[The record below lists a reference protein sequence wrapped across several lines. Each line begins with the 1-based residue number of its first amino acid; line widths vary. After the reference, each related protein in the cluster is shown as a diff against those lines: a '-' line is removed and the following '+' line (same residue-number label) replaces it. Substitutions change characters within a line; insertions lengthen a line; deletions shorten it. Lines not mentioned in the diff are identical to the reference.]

1 MSTINIF
8 EQASRLN
15 LQFTTGKG
23 SLSVSDLWQLP
34 LTSKTGL
41 SLDGIAIGLHTAI
54 KDVGEIKSF
63 VDEKPVVGSELLQL
77 RFDIV
82 KHIIDV
88 RKTENQA
95 KLAEADRK
103 DKKQKL
109 LDLLAQKDN
118 EELNSL
124 SREEIQKRLADL

>member
-15 LQFTTGKG
+15 LQFGTNKG

-63 VDEKPVVGSELLQL
+63 VDEKSMVGTELLQL

-103 DKKQKL
+103 EKKQKL